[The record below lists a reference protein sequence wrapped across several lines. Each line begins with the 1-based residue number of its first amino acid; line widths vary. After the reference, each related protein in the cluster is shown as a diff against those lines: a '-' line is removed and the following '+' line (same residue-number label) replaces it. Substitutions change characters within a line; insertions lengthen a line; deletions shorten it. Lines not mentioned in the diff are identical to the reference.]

1 MVTLQSDV
9 ALVQNSYDVE
19 LARQNSSYAAFQD
32 TQLVHPQAPEI
43 KPSALLSFVH
53 DSFRALVLNPQFSC
67 VGAKSAVQTGSYR
80 IGHYTELG
88 SPGATAGLA
97 LDLSTFIKEQPRMD
111 GEFSTLVA
119 TFTGPVGTNE
129 EEFERLLWNQLQS
142 LHELDF
148 PHHRWD
154 PAVSDDPNDRHFSF
168 SFAEHGFFV
177 VGLHPASSR
186 FTRRFAWPTLVFN
199 IHSQFEAL
207 RASGRFERMQDV
219 IRKRETSLQG
229 DINVNLADFG
239 EASEARQYSGR
250 PVERDWRCPFS
261 VHRA

>member
-1 MVTLQSDV
+1 MTTLHSNV
-9 ALVQNSYDVE
+9 SAAQNSYDTE
-19 LARQNSSYAAFQD
+19 LARQNSSYAAFRD
-32 TQLVHPQAPEI
+32 TRLIHTQTPEI

-80 IGHYTELG
+80 IGHYAELG
-88 SPGATAGLA
+88 SVGATAGLA
-97 LDLSTFIKEQPRMD
+97 YDLNTFIQQQPSME

-129 EEFERLLWNQLQS
+129 EQFEHLLWNQLQN
-142 LHELDF
+142 LHEIDF
-148 PHHRWD
+148 RQHRWD
-154 PAVSDDPNDRHFSF
+154 PAVSDDPNDPHFSF

-177 VGLHPASSR
+177 VGLHPANSR

-219 IRKRETSLQG
+219 IRKRETTLQG
-229 DINVNLADFG
+229 DINVNLANFG

-250 PVERDWRCPFS
+250 PVGSDWRCPFL
-261 VHRA
+261 VHRD

>member
-1 MVTLQSDV
+1 MTTLGSDI
-9 ALVQNSYDVE
+9 LQIQNSHEAE
-19 LARQNSSYAAFQD
+19 LARQNSSYAAFRD
-32 TQLVHPQAPEI
+32 NRLVYPQTPEI
-43 KPSALLSFVH
+43 KPTALLSFVH
-53 DSFRALVLNPQFSC
+53 DSFRALVLNAQFSC
-67 VGAKSAVQTGSYR
+67 VGAKSAIQTGSYR
-80 IGHYTELG
+80 IGHYAELA

-97 LDLSTFIKEQPRMD
+97 RDLNAFIQEQPLME
-111 GEFSTLVA
+111 GEFSTLIA

-129 EEFERLLWNQLQS
+129 EEFERLLWNQLQK
-142 LHELDF
+142 LHDLDF
-148 PHHRWD
+148 RQHRWD
-154 PAVSDDPNDRHFSF
+154 PAVSDDPNDPHFSF

-219 IRKRETSLQG
+219 IRKRETNLQG
-229 DINVNLADFG
+229 DINVNLANFG
-239 EASEARQYSGR
+239 ERSEARQYSGR
-250 PVERDWRCPFS
+250 PVAGDWRCPFV

>member
-1 MVTLQSDV
+1 MATIQSNISPT
-9 ALVQNSYDVE
+9 QNSYDAE
-19 LARQNSSYAAFQD
+19 LARDNSSYAAFQD
-32 TQLVHPQAPEI
+32 TRLVLPQTPDI
-43 KPSALLSFVH
+43 KPNALLSFVH

-80 IGHYTELG
+80 IGHYAELG

-97 LDLSTFIKEQPRMD
+97 QDLNTFIQEQPAMD
-111 GEFSTLVA
+111 AEFSTLVA

-129 EEFERLLWNQLQS
+129 EEFERLLWNQLQN

-148 PHHRWD
+148 RHHRWD
-154 PAVSDDPNDRHFSF
+154 PTVSDDPADPHFSF
-168 SFAEHGFFV
+168 SFAEHSFFV

-219 IRKRETSLQG
+219 IRKRETNLQG
-229 DINVNLADFG
+229 DINVNLANFG

-250 PVERDWRCPFS
+250 PVESDWRCPFT

>member
-1 MVTLQSDV
+1 MATLNPDV
-9 ALVQNSYDVE
+9 SPVQNSYDAE
-19 LARQNSSYAAFQD
+19 LARQNSSYAAFRN
-32 TQLVHPQAPEI
+32 TRLVHPHTPEI

-67 VGAKSAVQTGSYR
+67 VGAKSAIQTGSYR

-88 SPGATAGLA
+88 SPAATAGLA
-97 LDLSTFIKEQPRMD
+97 RDLKTFIQEQSSME
-111 GEFSTLVA
+111 GEFSTLIA

-129 EEFERLLWNQLQS
+129 EEFERLLWNQLQN

-148 PHHRWD
+148 RQHRWD
-154 PAVSDDPNDRHFSF
+154 PTVSDDPDDPHFSF

-219 IRKRETSLQG
+219 IRKRETTLQG

-250 PVERDWRCPFS
+250 PVESDWRCPFA

>member
-1 MVTLQSDV
+1 MLNCQSPTSPV
-9 ALVQNSYDVE
+9 LNSDATE
-19 LARQNSSYAAFQD
+19 SARRNSSYAAYINNK
-32 TQLVHPQAPEI
+32 LVHPQFPEI
-43 KPSALLSFVH
+43 KPSALLCFVH

-80 IGHYTELG
+80 IGHYAELG

-97 LDLSTFIKEQPRMD
+97 HDLTTFIQEQSLME

-119 TFTGPVGTNE
+119 TFTGPVGTDE
-129 EEFERLLWNQLQS
+129 GEFERLLWSQLQR
-142 LHELDF
+142 LHDLDF
-148 PHHRWD
+148 RQNRWD
-154 PAVSDDPNDRHFSF
+154 PTVSDDPNDPHFSF
-168 SFAEHGFFV
+168 SFAAHGFFV

-207 RASGRFERMQDV
+207 RASGRFERMQEV
-219 IRKRETSLQG
+219 IRKRETTLQG

-250 PVERDWRCPFS
+250 PVESDWRCPFS
-261 VHRA
+261 VRRA

>member
-1 MVTLQSDV
+1 MLSC
-9 ALVQNSYDVE
+9 ASYTPSISSAYASE
-19 LARQNSSYAAFQD
+19 SARCNSSYAAYKD
-32 TQLVHPQAPEI
+32 NKLVHPQTPEI

-80 IGHYTELG
+80 IGHYSELG

-97 LDLSTFIKEQPRMD
+97 HDLTTFIQDRPLMD
-111 GEFSTLVA
+111 GEFSTLIA
-119 TFTGPVGTNE
+119 TFTGPVGTDE
-129 EEFERLLWNQLQS
+129 GEFERLLWNQLQR
-142 LHELDF
+142 LHDLDF
-148 PHHRWD
+148 RQHRWD
-154 PAVSDDPNDRHFSF
+154 PTVSDDPNDPHFSF

-199 IHSQFEAL
+199 VHSQFEAL
-207 RASGRFERMQDV
+207 RASGRFERMQEV
-219 IRKRETSLQG
+219 IRKREATLQG
-229 DINVNLADFG
+229 DININLADFG

-250 PVERDWRCPFS
+250 PVESDWRCPFS
-261 VHRA
+261 VRRA

>member
-1 MVTLQSDV
+1 MFNCQSPASPV
-9 ALVQNSYDVE
+9 LNSDANE
-19 LARQNSSYAAFQD
+19 SAWRNSSYAAYINKK
-32 TQLVHPQAPEI
+32 LVHPQFPEI
-43 KPSALLSFVH
+43 KPSALLCFVH

-80 IGHYTELG
+80 IGNYAELG

-97 LDLSTFIKEQPRMD
+97 HDLTTFIQEQSLME

-119 TFTGPVGTNE
+119 TFTGPVGTDE
-129 EEFERLLWNQLQS
+129 GEFERLLWSQLQR
-142 LHELDF
+142 LHDLDF
-148 PHHRWD
+148 RQNRWD
-154 PAVSDDPNDRHFSF
+154 PTVSDDPNDPHFSF
-168 SFAEHGFFV
+168 SFAAHGFFV

-207 RASGRFERMQDV
+207 RASGRFERMQEV
-219 IRKRETSLQG
+219 IRNRETTLQG

-239 EASEARQYSGR
+239 EASEARQYSGH
-250 PVERDWRCPFS
+250 PVESDWRCPF
-261 VHRA
+261 VRRA